1 MNFKSAPRWLIALGL
16 SAAIHLT
23 TAAAFLSEPSATMI
37 EGGGATQ
44 ITLSASAGSEAPAE
58 TPLEQPVQ
66 AVVETE
72 SVETP
77 VETDVTAPV
86 DTSTPVETTEAVVSS
101 PVEPPVA
108 ETPETEIAPAAPTE
122 TLTALANIPL
132 PTPRPTYTPPPKPEK
147 KAVRKKQIQK
157 KAAAKPASNES
168 KAAAKPRKKTT
179 VPQGQA
185 QAARRAGKKTAA
197 RTTATGNA
205 AISNYPGKV
214 ASKLRRA
221 LRYPREA
228 RRQKLRGEVRVAFT
242 VNRNGGVSGIRI
254 VRSSGSN
261 ILDQAAI
268 ATVKRAAPFPQIPPQ
283 AGRNSWPFTI
293 PLAFQR

>member
-23 TAAAFLSEPSATMI
+23 TAAAFLSEPPATMI

-77 VETDVTAPV
+77 VETDVAAPV
-86 DTSTPVETTEAVVSS
+86 DTSTPVETAQTVVSS

-108 ETPETEIAPAAPTE
+108 ETPETEIAPTAPTE
-122 TLTALANIPL
+122 TVTALANIPL
-132 PTPRPTYTPPPKPEK
+132 PTPRPAYIPPPKPK
-147 KAVRKKQIQK
+147 K